1 MRGFSGRRRGVS
13 MRSISVIGAGVV
25 LLTALFASTTMA
37 ASPNSGTAVVD
48 GATGDW
54 SLGADFFADMTDAG
68 KADADVRAKLYL
80 KYDCEEGVLYA
91 LVLVQNGEKGRQE
104 RTDEAYVA
112 IDGSKEID
120 SFNGE
125 FAWVNGDGVL
135 ADGFEGSAE
144 LEPGS
149 YSLRAHILVADD
161 SADGYT
167 PMDVIG
173 RTVPLDIECNDEEPT
188 DEEPTDEEPTDPT
201 DPGNP
206 PGGGVGP
213 TTGTRPTRTLPPTD
227 TIETITAPSS
237 GVGIVLAV
245 LGVGS
250 LATLVLTFG
259 RRRQPVGI
267 EVEETIKH

>member
-13 MRSISVIGAGVV
+13 MRSVSVIGAGVV
-25 LLTALFASTTMA
+25 LLTALFAPTTMA

-173 RTVPLDIECNDEEPT
+173 RTVPLDIVCEDESPT
-188 DEEPTDEEPTDPT
+188 DEQPTDEEPTDPVN
-201 DPGNP
+201 PP

-213 TTGTRPTRTLPPTD
+213 TTGTRPTKTLPPTD
-227 TIETITAPSS
+227 TIETSTAPSS

-267 EVEETIKH
+267 EVEETTKH

>member
-13 MRSISVIGAGVV
+13 MRSVSVIGAGVV
-25 LLTALFASTTMA
+25 LLTALFAPTTMA

-54 SLGADFFADMTDAG
+54 SLGADFFADMADAG

-91 LVLVQNGEKGRQE
+91 LVLAQNGEKGRQE

-173 RTVPLDIECNDEEPT
+173 RTVPLDIVCEDESA
-188 DEEPTDEEPTDPT
+188 DRRSS
-201 DPGNP
+201 
-206 PGGGVGP
+206 
-213 TTGTRPTRTLPPTD
+213 RPTRSRRIRSTRRLVVALARPPARVRPRRSRRP
-227 TIETITAPSS
+227 IRSRPAPHRRPVSGSSSPSS
-237 GVGIVLAV
+237 AWARWPR
-245 LGVGS
+245 S
-250 LATLVLTFG
+250 S
-259 RRRQPVGI
+259 
-267 EVEETIKH
+267 